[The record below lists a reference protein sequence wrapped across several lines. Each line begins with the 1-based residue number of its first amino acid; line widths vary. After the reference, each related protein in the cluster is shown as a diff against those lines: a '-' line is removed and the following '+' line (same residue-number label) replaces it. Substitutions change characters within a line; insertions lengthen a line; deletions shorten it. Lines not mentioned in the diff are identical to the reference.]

1 LLQENARIRQLNLK
15 QLVNYVMILV
25 RLVLKALILINAKN
39 VRLLYF
45 FTRTPV
51 LRMDFVQT
59 KLIRM
64 KLYLSAKTVIPH
76 VQNAMGFSN
85 PTV

>member
-45 FTRTPV
+45 YTRTLV
-51 LRMDFVQT
+51 LRMDFVLT

-64 KLYLSAKTVIPH
+64 KLYLSAKTVIPF
-76 VQNAMGFSN
+76 VQ
-85 PTV
+85 TV